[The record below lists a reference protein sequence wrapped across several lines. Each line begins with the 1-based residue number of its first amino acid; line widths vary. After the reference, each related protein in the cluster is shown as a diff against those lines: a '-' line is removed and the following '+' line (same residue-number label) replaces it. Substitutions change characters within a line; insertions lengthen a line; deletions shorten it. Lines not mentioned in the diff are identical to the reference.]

1 MTRPRLAGAIGL
13 ARLHEYAKQGRAAVS
28 RPWPVRPLSS
38 RLSAGGRTLT
48 RRGLGSGAARVGH
61 LYNDSLHRGF
71 LTRRPPAEVQQLQR
85 AEHLFLSAWPS
96 AMEAIKRPVVKA
108 TEHVSMAG
116 AELHF
121 RIWVRGEMLLPW
133 SWQVVWQTSRV
144 PATSHG
150 DYTGTQAFYHAGGL
164 LPLFPPQLASPPS
177 THFQSA
183 WAQERLGSAAVESVI
198 SGGRGSRFRKP
209 WLCCF
214 NFRGDLGQGA

>member
-1 MTRPRLAGAIGL
+1 MNMQSRGERQLAG
-13 ARLHEYAKQGRAAVS
+13 
-28 RPWPVRPLSS
+28 PWRVRPLSS
-38 RLSAGGRTLT
+38 SLSAEGRTLT
-48 RRGLGSGAARVGH
+48 RRGLGSGAARLGH

-71 LTRRPPAEVQQLQR
+71 LRRRPPAEVQQLQR

-144 PATSHG
+144 PAASHG
-150 DYTGTQAFYHAGGL
+150 DYTGTQFE
-164 LPLFPPQLASPPS
+164 
-177 THFQSA
+177 
-183 WAQERLGSAAVESVI
+183 ER
-198 SGGRGSRFRKP
+198 RK
-209 WLCCF
+209 LII
-214 NFRGDLGQGA
+214 